1 MRTEDRVNSVFET
14 LRLMTRKENGDFEE
28 ALKRALRYL
37 GYRARTEEQVR
48 IKLTQLGFPQ
58 TTVEATLERLRSL
71 NLLNDET
78 FARDW
83 AMTRATNHGYGL
95 QRIARE
101 LRQKGI
107 SESLM
112 VPILQETFAE
122 RGEREQAKALVQ
134 KRFAG
139 KDLKDN
145 KVLRRVIAFLQRRG
159 YRDSDIVELLGQ
171 PLDD

>member
-1 MRTEDRVNSVFET
+1 
-14 LRLMTRKENGDFEE
+14 MTRKDDGEFEE
-28 ALKRALRYL
+28 ALKRALKFL

-48 IKLTQLGFPQ
+48 MKLTQLGFSQ
-58 TTVEATLERLRSL
+58 TTVDATRERLRSL

-83 AMTRATNHGYGL
+83 AMARATNHGSGL
-95 QRIARE
+95 QRIERD

-107 SESLM
+107 TESLIG
-112 VPILQETFAE
+112 PILQETFAE
-122 RGEREQAKALVQ
+122 QGERERAKAIVQ

-139 KDLKDN
+139 KDLRDDRI
-145 KVLRRVIAFLQRRG
+145 LRRAIAFLQRRG

-171 PLDD
+171 PLDDPENP

>member
-1 MRTEDRVNSVFET
+1 
-14 LRLMTRKENGDFEE
+14 MTRKDDGEFEE
-28 ALKRALRYL
+28 ALKRALKFL

-48 IKLTQLGFPQ
+48 MKLTQLGFSQ
-58 TTVEATLERLRSL
+58 TTVDATRERLRSL

-83 AMTRATNHGYGL
+83 AMTRATDHGYGL
-95 QRIARE
+95 QRIERE

-107 SESLM
+107 SESLIG
-112 VPILQETFAE
+112 PILQETFAE
-122 RGEREQAKALVQ
+122 QGERERAKALVQ

-145 KVLRRVIAFLQRRG
+145 KVLRRVVTFLQRRG
-159 YRDSDIVELLGQ
+159 YRNSDIVELLGQ
-171 PLDD
+171 PLDDPENP

>member
-1 MRTEDRVNSVFET
+1 MNSVFET

-122 RGEREQAKALVQ
+122 QGERERAKALLE
-134 KRFAG
+134 KKF
-139 KDLKDN
+139 KDQDLSDLR
-145 KVLRRVIAFLQRRG
+145 VLRRASDYLHRRG
-159 YRDSDIVELLGQ
+159 YSDSIIAELFKG
-171 PLDD
+171 PMDSA

>member
-1 MRTEDRVNSVFET
+1 MSSGTS
-14 LRLMTRKENGDFEE
+14 EE
-28 ALKRALRYL
+28 ALKRALKFL

-83 AMTRATNHGYGL
+83 AMARATNHGYGL
-95 QRIARE
+95 QRIERE

-107 SESLM
+107 TESLIG
-112 VPILQETFAE
+112 PILQETFAE
-122 RGEREQAKALVQ
+122 QGERERAKAIVQ

-171 PLDD
+171 PLDDRNH

>member
-1 MRTEDRVNSVFET
+1 
-14 LRLMTRKENGDFEE
+14 MTRKDDGELEE
-28 ALKRALRYL
+28 ALKRALKFL

-48 IKLTQLGFPQ
+48 MKLTQLGFPQ
-58 TTVEATLERLRSL
+58 TTVDATRERLRSL

-95 QRIARE
+95 QRIERE

-107 SESLM
+107 SESLIG
-112 VPILQETFAE
+112 PILQETFAE
-122 RGEREQAKALVQ
+122 QGERERAKALVQ

-139 KDLKDN
+139 KDLRDAKI
-145 KVLRRVIAFLQRRG
+145 LHRAIAFLQRRG
-159 YRDSDIVELLGQ
+159 YRDSDIEELLGH
-171 PLDD
+171 PLG

>member
-1 MRTEDRVNSVFET
+1 
-14 LRLMTRKENGDFEE
+14 MTRKDDGEFEE
-28 ALKRALRYL
+28 ALKRALKFL

-48 IKLTQLGFPQ
+48 MKLTQLGFPQ
-58 TTVEATLERLRSL
+58 TTVDATRERLRSL
-71 NLLNDET
+71 NLMNDET

-95 QRIARE
+95 QRIERE

-107 SESLM
+107 SESLIG
-112 VPILQETFAE
+112 PILQETFVEQGEKE
-122 RGEREQAKALVQ
+122 RAKALVQ

-159 YRDSDIVELLGQ
+159 YRNSDIVELFGQ
-171 PLDD
+171 PSDDSDNP

>member
-1 MRTEDRVNSVFET
+1 
-14 LRLMTRKENGDFEE
+14 MTRKDDGEFEE
-28 ALKRALRYL
+28 ALKRALKFL

-71 NLLNDET
+71 NLLNDES

-95 QRIARE
+95 QRIERE
-101 LRQKGI
+101 LGQKGI
-107 SESLM
+107 SQSLIG
-112 VPILQETFAE
+112 PILQETFAE
-122 RGEREQAKALVQ
+122 QGEKERAKALVQ

-139 KDLKDN
+139 KDLRDHRI
-145 KVLRRVIAFLQRRG
+145 LRRAIAFLQRRG
-159 YRDSDIVELLGQ
+159 YRDSDIRGMLGQ
-171 PLDD
+171 PLDDPENP

>member
-1 MRTEDRVNSVFET
+1 
-14 LRLMTRKENGDFEE
+14 MTRKNDGEFEE
-28 ALKRALRYL
+28 ALKRALKFL
-37 GYRARTEEQVR
+37 GYRARSEEQVR

-58 TTVEATLERLRSL
+58 PTVEATLERLRSL

-95 QRIARE
+95 QRIERE

-107 SESLM
+107 SESLIG
-112 VPILQETFAE
+112 PILQETFAGQ
-122 RGEREQAKALVQ
+122 GEQDRAKALVQ

-145 KVLRRVIAFLQRRG
+145 QVLRRAIAFLQRRG

-171 PLDD
+171 PLDDPENP

>member
-1 MRTEDRVNSVFET
+1 MSSGTA
-14 LRLMTRKENGDFEE
+14 EE
-28 ALKRALRYL
+28 ALKRALKFL
-37 GYRARTEEQVR
+37 GYRARTEEQVQ

-71 NLLNDET
+71 NLVNDET

-83 AMTRATNHGYGL
+83 AMTQATNHGYGL
-95 QRIARE
+95 QRIERE

-107 SESLM
+107 SESLIG
-112 VPILQETFAE
+112 PILQETFAE
-122 RGEREQAKALVQ
+122 QGERERAKAIVQ

-139 KDLKDN
+139 KDLRDDRI
-145 KVLRRVIAFLQRRG
+145 LRHAIAFLQRRG

-171 PLDD
+171 PLDDPENP

>member
-1 MRTEDRVNSVFET
+1 MSDRGSVCVT
-14 LRLMTRKENGDFEE
+14 LRLMTRKDDGELEE
-28 ALKRALRYL
+28 ALKRALKFL

-48 IKLTQLGFPQ
+48 MKLTQLGFPQ
-58 TTVEATLERLRSL
+58 TTVDATRERLRSL

-95 QRIARE
+95 QRIERE

-107 SESLM
+107 SESLIG
-112 VPILQETFAE
+112 PILQETFAE
-122 RGEREQAKALVQ
+122 QGERERAKALVQ

-139 KDLKDN
+139 KDLRDAKI
-145 KVLRRVIAFLQRRG
+145 LHRAIAFLQRRG
-159 YRDSDIVELLGQ
+159 YRDSDIEELLGH
-171 PLDD
+171 PLG